1 MKKYLNAILS
11 IGTVAILFYTLFDL
25 KEQVKQVDV
34 LKKELKIVSTQKDS
48 LYDEAFN
55 KHVEL
60 GRYELSLDYLE
71 KVNPKAALQFVNYMN
86 HETE

>member
-11 IGTVAILFYTLFDL
+11 IGTVAVLFYTLFDL

-34 LKKELKIVSTQKDS
+34 LKKKLNEVTVIKDS
-48 LYDEAFN
+48 LYDETFI
-55 KHVEL
+55 KQVEL
-60 GRYELSLDYLE
+60 GRYELSLNHLE
-71 KVNPKAALQFVNYMN
+71 EINPKAALQFVNYMN

>member
-34 LKKELKIVSTQKDS
+34 LKKELKTVSKQKDS
-48 LYDEAFN
+48 LYDEAFIQ
-55 KHVEL
+55 HVQL
-60 GRYELSLDYLE
+60 DRYQLSLDYLE
-71 KVNPKAALQFVNYMN
+71 TVNPKAALQFVNYMN